1 MQAVTPSCLLRL
13 ASLGLVLSLGAC
25 VTTPEPA
32 APQSAAKPAV
42 AKAAKKPAKKPATVK
57 SPKAS
62 EPPVEIYTPTPQTP
76 AEPMAW
82 PPPLPAPQVQ
92 VQAPPAAPLLPPPLD
107 VVGKSDHEVV
117 ALLGQPAQERVAS
130 AVKVMQFQ
138 THDCAVEV
146 HFFPDVKQGGFRAL
160 EVTGGGPLAP
170 PQCLG
175 RVRAGK
181 G

>member
-1 MQAVTPSCLLRL
+1 MTPSYLLRL
-13 ASLGLVLSLGAC
+13 AGLGLALSLGAC
-25 VTTPEPA
+25 VTTPEPVS
-32 APQSAAKPAV
+32 PQAAAKPSP
-42 AKAAKKPAKKPATVK
+42 AKTAKKPAKKPATVK
-57 SPKAS
+57 PAKDSP
-62 EPPVEIYTPTPQTP
+62 PPDEAYTPAPPAP

-92 VQAPPAAPLLPPPLD
+92 ARAADAAPPPQPLD

-117 ALLGQPAQERVAS
+117 ALLGRPAHERVAS

-138 THDCAVEV
+138 APDCAVEV

-160 EVTGGGPLAP
+160 EVTGGAPLAP

-175 RVRAGK
+175 RVRAGR